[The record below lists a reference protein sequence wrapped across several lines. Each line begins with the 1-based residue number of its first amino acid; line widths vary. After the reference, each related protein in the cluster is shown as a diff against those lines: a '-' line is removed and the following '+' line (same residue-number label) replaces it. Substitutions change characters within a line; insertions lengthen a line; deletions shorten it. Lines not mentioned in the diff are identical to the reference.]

1 MSNRSAVTAAAEWA
15 ARQFTPVRLGD
26 VRRTRRVVHLAEAMA
41 RQPGGSIPQLF
52 ATTYEVKAAYT
63 LLRRPEATPD
73 ALQAGH
79 REMVQIEMRQPGV
92 YLLLEDTSELS
103 WSGQQP
109 RAGLGPV
116 GNGAKSAQGFL
127 LHSVLAVRWPQEEG
141 GAGAPRRRVVEVLGV
156 GDQQYTVRVPR
167 PRGEKPSDWWASHQR
182 PRESHLWEQ
191 AGERLGLAPAE
202 PGRRWVRVCDRGADI
217 YEHLHTCRE
226 LGQGFVVRAAQDR
239 ALVSSS
245 TGARRASL
253 FAAVRQL
260 RALGS
265 CALELRARPGQPGR
279 QATLLVSTTEVEL
292 RAPRRPGRNSKGTP
306 PLSCTVIRVWE
317 PQPPVGVPPLE
328 WILLCD
334 AVVTTLGQAL
344 ECVQQYAT
352 RWLIEEYH
360 KALKSG
366 LGAERLQ
373 LETAPGLMAAIAV
386 MSVVA
391 VRLLVLREQ
400 LRRSPGASAAEV
412 GLEPLELEVLQ
423 LKAARA
429 LTTVQEVA
437 LALGRLGGHLNR
449 RGDGLPGWQTLW
461 RGMLT
466 LQTLVEGVR
475 LGRQLSQFG

>member
-1 MSNRSAVTAAAEWA
+1 
-15 ARQFTPVRLGD
+15 
-26 VRRTRRVVHLAEAMA
+26 MA
-41 RQPGGSIPQLF
+41 QRPGGSLPQLF
-52 ATTYEVKAAYT
+52 ATPYEVKAAYT
-63 LLRRPEATPD
+63 LFRRPEATPD

-79 REMVQIEMRQPGV
+79 REAVRSALRQPGV
-92 YLLLEDTSELS
+92 YLLLEDTSEMS

-116 GNGAKSAQGFL
+116 GTGAQGAQGFL
-127 LHSVLAVRWPQEEG
+127 LHSVLAVRWPREEV
-141 GAGAPRRRVVEVLGV
+141 GAGAPRRPVVEVLGV
-156 GDQQYTVRVPR
+156 YDQQYTVRVSR
-167 PRGEKPSDWWASHQR
+167 PQGEKPSDWWASHQR
-182 PRESHLWEQ
+182 PRESQLWEQ
-191 AGERLGLAPAE
+191 AGARLGRPPAE
-202 PGRRWVRVCDRGADI
+202 PGRRWVRVCDRGADV
-217 YEHLHTCRE
+217 YEHLHSCRE

-239 ALVSSS
+239 ALVSSPRGAQS
-245 TGARRASL
+245 TSL

-260 RALGS
+260 AALGS
-265 CALELRARPGQPGR
+265 CILELRARPGHPAR
-279 QATLLVSTTEVEL
+279 QATLLVSTTAVEL
-292 RAPRRPGRNSKGTP
+292 RAPRRPGPKAKMAAP
-306 PLSCTVIRVWE
+306 VACTVIRAWE

-334 AVVTTLGQAL
+334 AVVSTLGQAL
-344 ECVQQYAT
+344 ERVQQYAT

-373 LETAPGLMAAIAV
+373 LETASGLMAAIAV

-400 LRRSPGASAAEV
+400 VRRSPQAAPTEV
-412 GLEPLELEVLQ
+412 GLGPLELEVLQ
-423 LKAARA
+423 LKAART
-429 LTTVQEVA
+429 LTTAREVA

-466 LQTLVEGVR
+466 LQALVEGAR